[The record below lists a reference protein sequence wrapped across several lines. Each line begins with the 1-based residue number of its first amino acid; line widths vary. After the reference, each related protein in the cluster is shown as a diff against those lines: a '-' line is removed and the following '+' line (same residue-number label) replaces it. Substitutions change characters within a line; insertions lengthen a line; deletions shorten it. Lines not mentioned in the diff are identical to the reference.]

1 MIPFVWENYDKN
13 NTYKI
18 DDWQRV
24 FTFEDF
30 KDRAMK
36 LKDELFFLE
45 KLEEFRDNY
54 KKVLLTEQ
62 EYFIQFSEMMDKVFQ
77 EKT

>member
-30 KDRAMK
+30 KDKAMK
-36 LKDELFFLE
+36 LRDDFFFQE

-62 EYFIQFSEMMDKVFQ
+62 EYFIQFSNFMDKVVHN
-77 EKT
+77 E

>member
-30 KDRAMK
+30 KDKAMK
-36 LKDELFFLE
+36 LRDDFFFQE

-54 KKVLLTEQ
+54 KKVLLSEE
-62 EYFIQFSEMMDKVFQ
+62 EYYKQFSENMNKGL
-77 EKT
+77 KL

>member
-18 DDWQRV
+18 DEWQRI

-30 KDRAMK
+30 KDKAMK
-36 LKDELFFLE
+36 LRDELFFQK
-45 KLEEFRDNY
+45 KLEEYRDNY
-54 KKVLLTEQ
+54 KQVLLTEEQ
-62 EYFIQFSEMMDKVFQ
+62 YFKEFSIMINKII
-77 EKT
+77 KRI

>member
-30 KDRAMK
+30 KNKAIQ
-36 LKDELFFLE
+36 LKDVFFFQE
-45 KLEEFRDNY
+45 KLEKFRDNY
-54 KKVLLTEQ
+54 NKVLLSEQ
-62 EYFIQFSEMMDKVFQ
+62 EYFIQFTEFMNNVVHDV
-77 EKT
+77 